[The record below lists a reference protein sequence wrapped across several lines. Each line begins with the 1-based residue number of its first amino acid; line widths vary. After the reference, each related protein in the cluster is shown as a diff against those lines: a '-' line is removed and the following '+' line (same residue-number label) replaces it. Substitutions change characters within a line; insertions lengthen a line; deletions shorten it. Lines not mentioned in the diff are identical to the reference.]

1 MPELPEV
8 ETIKSAI
15 CQSIGNC
22 NIKDIIVNN
31 NRLREKIPDDIGGK
45 ICGAAILGYRR
56 IAKYIVI
63 DLDNGISLIW
73 HMGMSGKVKITD
85 EVPQHA
91 EKHDHVLIITLMG
104 RYPDLTD
111 EFADLLRNGK
121 AETAQAVCQAW
132 TGTAGLRIFGRIPL
146 SKAEEQKGSY
156 QSRHPRSGGRGGN
169 RQHLCFGNLV
179 QGRNFPSASGRQS
192 HKKRMPENRRKL
204 P

>member
-91 EKHDHVLIITLMG
+91 EKHDHVLIITDNG
-104 RYPDLTD
+104 CLTYND
-111 EFADLLRNGK
+111 ARRFGLLTYCETEKLKQHRLFARLGPEPLDSEFS
-121 AETAQAVCQAW
+121 AEY
-132 TGTAGLRIFGRIPL
+132 L
-146 SKAEEQKGSY
+146 Y
-156 QSRHPRSGGRGGN
+156 Q
-169 RQHLCFGNLV
+169 
-179 QGRNFPSASGRQS
+179 
-192 HKKRMPENRRKL
+192 
-204 P
+204 